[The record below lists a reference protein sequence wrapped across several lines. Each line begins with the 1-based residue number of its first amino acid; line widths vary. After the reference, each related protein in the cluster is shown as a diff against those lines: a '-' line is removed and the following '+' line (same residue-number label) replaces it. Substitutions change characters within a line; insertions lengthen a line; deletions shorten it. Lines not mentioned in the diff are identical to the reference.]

1 MGFIMFPE
9 KFVDLAD
16 AHIRNIFVVKQ
27 VSHITP
33 LMLPEAADIPQIRHG
48 NVSA

>member
-1 MGFIMFPE
+1 MLPE

-16 AHIRNIFVVKQ
+16 THICNIFIVKQ
-27 VSHITP
+27 VSHIAP
-33 LMLPEAADIPQIRHG
+33 LMLPEVADIPQIPHG